1 MVKLLLSCGDM
12 GTYFLYPNTIAAGFS
27 VSPSPSI
34 PGALSILSARESTT
48 IYFITNA
55 EITVTAVPASTL
67 TMARKNTSLLLDEE
81 EELAL
86 EKPDV
91 GKEPHRSIF
100 EQNCVG
106 SSNRN
111 QRVLVIEWKTFYKK
125 QKQLKQQH
133 LLVYQPQ

>member
-1 MVKLLLSCGDM
+1 
-12 GTYFLYPNTIAAGFS
+12 
-27 VSPSPSI
+27 
-34 PGALSILSARESTT
+34 
-48 IYFITNA
+48 
-55 EITVTAVPASTL
+55 VPASTL

-86 EKPDV
+86 EKPEV